1 MVRVFGCLLLCA
13 WLLAGCGGAAK
24 EDIVDTSPSPQ
35 EEPYDFQWE
44 HATGVTI
51 YRGDSGEIML
61 NGPDALSGLAATLQG
76 SRAFSGAAT
85 ADLNFTIVIAMDD
98 GSKRKLEVSGGGSI
112 FIDRTTKRTYSL
124 NREKFDALLAH
135 PRKADGQVG
144 AKTMASKSWPFPFV
158 VYNGGIYAEGDIE
171 VVEAGKE
178 IGEVTSYTDR
188 EGKYLGNFSNVYPE
202 GTKYYEIPGTET
214 SEAIA
219 VERAEGVYIRVDYTG
234 KYVGE

>member
-13 WLLAGCGGAAK
+13 WLLAGCGEAVK
-24 EDIVDTSPSPQ
+24 DEIVETAPSPQ
-35 EEPYDFQWE
+35 AEPFDFQWE
-44 HATGVTI
+44 HAKGVTI
-51 YRGDSGEIML
+51 YRGDSDEIKL
-61 NGPDALSGLAATLQG
+61 NEPDALSKLADALQG
-76 SRAFSGAAT
+76 SPSFSGDAT
-85 ADLNFTIVIAMDD
+85 ADLNFTIAIAMDD

-124 NREKFDALLAH
+124 NREKFDAHLANQ
-135 PRKADGQVG
+135 RKADGQDG

-188 EGKYLGNFSNVYPE
+188 EGTYSGNFSNVYPV
-202 GTKYYEIPGTET
+202 GTKYYEIPGTEP

-219 VERAEGVYIRVDYTG
+219 VERGEGVYIRADYRG
-234 KYVGE
+234 KYGG